1 MFHFP
6 LENVNKTSQYI
17 RTSPIAN
24 DKEQCVDVVYS
35 SFKTEK
41 NISVYCVFSGFFNPL
56 KRVINIVI
64 NRNDT
69 VT

>member
-17 RTSPIAN
+17 CASPI

-35 SFKTEK
+35 SIKTEK
-41 NISVYCVFSGFFNPL
+41 NCVFWCFFNPL
-56 KRVINIVI
+56 KSVINIVI

>member
-17 RTSPIAN
+17 CTSPIAN

-35 SFKTEK
+35 SIKTEK
-41 NISVYCVFSGFFNPL
+41 NISVYCVFWVFFLSL
-56 KRVINIVI
+56 KKCHKYSHK
-64 NRNDT
+64 
-69 VT
+69 